1 MPTFISFFT
10 DLKKEVKRAKN
21 NRNMMTI
28 SRINKMIIDLAF
40 S

>member
-1 MPTFISFFT
+1 MPSFISFFT
-10 DLKKEVKRAKN
+10 DLKKKNKKAKN

-28 SRINKMIIDLAF
+28 SRISKMIIDLVF

>member
-1 MPTFISFFT
+1 MPTFIFT
-10 DLKKEVKRAKN
+10 DLKKEVKGAKN

-28 SRINKMIIDLAF
+28 SRISKMIIDLAF

>member
-21 NRNMMTI
+21 KRNMMTI
-28 SRINKMIIDLAF
+28 SRISKMIIDLAF